1 MGQKGQTPIDV
12 CPKLLCR
19 IIAFGIRRS
28 LCISNNHE
36 QKRWDMRIVANYVE
50 NRPTEIIPGLILGGI
65 MDLENMISM
74 KPDVL
79 VPLDSL
85 PGDVWD
91 MGFRGD
97 ILYCPITDYSILPD
111 DVLEKLVRQISE
123 RIKNGMR
130 VAVFCTGG
138 HGRTGYISACVLF
151 QHGIKNPI
159 EYLRENY
166 SPFAVESREEE
177 SAVDRFC
184 RTHAAGSMF

>member
-1 MGQKGQTPIDV
+1 M
-12 CPKLLCR
+12 
-19 IIAFGIRRS
+19 
-28 LCISNNHE
+28 
-36 QKRWDMRIVANYVE
+36 ANDIE
-50 NRPTEIIPGLILGGI
+50 KHPTAIIPGLILGGI
-65 MDLENMISM
+65 MDLTEIISM

-85 PGDVWD
+85 PGDVWAT
-91 MGFRGD
+91 GFRGE

-111 DVLEKLVRQISE
+111 DVLEKLVRQICK
-123 RIKNGMR
+123 RIQNGKR
-130 VAVFCTGG
+130 VAVFCIGG

-166 SPFAVESREEE
+166 SPFAVESRAQE

-184 RTHAAGSMF
+184 RTHTAGSMF

>member
-1 MGQKGQTPIDV
+1 
-12 CPKLLCR
+12 
-19 IIAFGIRRS
+19 
-28 LCISNNHE
+28 
-36 QKRWDMRIVANYVE
+36 MRIVANYVE

-65 MDLENMISM
+65 MDLENMINM

-111 DVLEKLVRQISE
+111 DVLEKHVRQICE

-130 VAVFCTGG
+130 VAVF
-138 HGRTGYISACVLF
+138 V
-151 QHGIKNPI
+151 
-159 EYLRENY
+159 
-166 SPFAVESREEE
+166 
-177 SAVDRFC
+177 
-184 RTHAAGSMF
+184 